1 VKYRKPIVL
10 LALLTVVVGAG
21 AFRMLLRGSGPEM
34 VTSGQKFLGS
44 LTADQRGRATMAF
57 DDPARLKWHFIP
69 LPERKGLQIKDMSPP
84 QRALAHDLLESGL
97 SQIGY
102 DKATTIMSLEKI
114 LRELE
119 KSRVGGPIRDPER
132 YYFTIF
138 GTPDDS
144 AKWGWSVEG
153 HHLSL
158 NFVVD
163 QGRCIGH
170 TPSFFGANPAT
181 VKSHEPAVD
190 GAPAVGTRVLAKEE
204 DLAFQLFNSLD
215 DAQRKVAL
223 LDPKAPKELRSAGDP
238 QAPTSKPEGLAAGKL
253 TDAQKQTLQSLIK
266 VYADNMAADIAA
278 VRLADV
284 DRAGLD
290 QVYFA
295 WAGANKPGIGHYYR
309 LQGPTFLVEFCNT
322 QPDAEGNVA
331 NHIHSLWRDLRGDF
345 GVKP

>member
-1 VKYRKPIVL
+1 MKYRKPLAL
-10 LALLTVVVGAG
+10 LALLAVVVGAG
-21 AFRMLLRGSGPEM
+21 AFRLLLRSSGPEM
-34 VTSGQKFLGS
+34 VSSGQKFLDS
-44 LTADQRGRATMAF
+44 LTSDQRSRATMAF

-84 QRALAHDLLESGL
+84 QRELAHDLLEAGL
-97 SQIGY
+97 SQIGF

-119 KSRVGGPIRDPER
+119 KKRTGGPIRDPER

-138 GTPDDS
+138 GTPDQTG
-144 AKWGWSVEG
+144 KWGWSVEG

-163 QGRCIGH
+163 QGRCVGH

-181 VKSHEPAVD
+181 VKSHEPAID
-190 GAPAVGTRVLAKEE
+190 GAPPAGTRVLAKEE
-204 DLAFQLFNSLD
+204 DLGFQVFAALD

-223 LDPKAPKELRSAGDP
+223 LATKAPHELRGAGDP
-238 QAPTSKPEGLAAGKL
+238 QAPTGSPEGLPASKM
-253 TDAQKQTLQSLIK
+253 TDAQKQLLQSLIK

-278 VRLADV
+278 VRLAEV

-295 WAGANKPGIGHYYR
+295 WAGANRPGIGHYYR
-309 LQGPTFLVEFCNT
+309 LQGPTFVVEFVNT